1 MKQLCLFLAA
11 VLSGLV
17 PISAPAETKTAD
29 AVEAEIA
36 KHNLDGMIRSAIGV
50 TRNGTPIPCFI
61 TEDDLDPHSEK
72 FRILLIGGLDGN
84 VESTKAVMEA
94 LSTFEKFRAQ
104 MEQGK
109 EGTIDPS
116 DPLAKALK
124 AFQEQIEEGKQIAVS
139 AIPCV
144 RPDDIGAKDF
154 KPYSFPPQGNAY
166 NQPENDVAHY
176 LWRWTGMHA
185 PDVAIVLWTTGSVVF
200 ENPGSSDVVDRVPLL
215 GATAEEIADLGLNLD
230 PEGPHFGGTEN
241 GYPFTIAVESD
252 HGNPPGEVAGVN
264 AYRYRIGDG
273 KEGAGIWENLVAP
286 SGIGFSESEARQ
298 EIQRRVD
305 RTPIEVAEEL
315 ANVYGH
321 KFDSVMYIPALAIVG
336 RMRLGELTDDPAALK
351 DAEKLC
357 APFLSGEKESMPP
370 KGNGS
375 TISGHLVFSELA
387 RRTGGGGW
395 TALAKKAADYGFDE
409 NGKPKE
415 SMPFHSEMSD
425 SVFMGCA
432 ILAETGQ
439 LTGDAKYFEQC
450 LRHLRFMENLDL
462 RPDGIYRHSPLDEAA
477 WGRGNGF
484 PALGM
489 ALSLSALPEDSDEFA
504 AFLESYRNHLTA
516 LRKHQ
521 DPTGAW
527 HQVIDHEESYR
538 EFTSTCMITFAIV
551 RGLRRGWLDAA
562 EWQPVVD
569 KAWTAIKSRI
579 GPDGNL
585 VDVCTGTGKQK
596 SLRDYF
602 DRTAILGRDDRG
614 GAMALLVSTEIA
626 FWERERSK

>member
-1 MKQLCLFLAA
+1 MKQVTLILVASILCWVDFPAQ
-11 VLSGLV
+11 
-17 PISAPAETKTAD
+17 AETKTTEP
-29 AVEAEIA
+29 VEAEIA

-50 TRNGTPIPCFI
+50 TRKGTPIPCFL
-61 TEDDLDPHSEK
+61 TEDDLDPNSK
-72 FRILLIGGLDGN
+72 KYRILLVGGLDGN
-84 VESTKAVMEA
+84 LESTQAV
-94 LSTFEKFRAQ
+94 LN
-104 MEQGK
+104 
-109 EGTIDPS
+109 
-116 DPLAKALK
+116 ALK
-124 AFQEQIEEGKQIAVS
+124 TFQGIEKASVS
-139 AIPCV
+139 AVPCA
-144 RPDDIGAKDF
+144 RPDELGGSNLSSMK
-154 KPYSFPPQGNAY
+154 FPPEGNAY
-166 NQPENDVAHY
+166 HQPENDVAHY
-176 LWRWTGMHA
+176 LWRWIGMHA
-185 PDVAIVLWTTGSVVF
+185 PDRVFIVTS
-200 ENPGSSDVVDRVPLL
+200 E
-215 GATAEEIADLGLNLD
+215 A
-230 PEGPHFGGTEN
+230 
-241 GYPFTIAVESD
+241 
-252 HGNPPGEVAGVN
+252 GNPSAKSLSAALAGNAPSEVGPTSSEIVSPESL
-264 AYRYRIGDG
+264 DD
-273 KEGAGIWENLVAP
+273 NLVA
-286 SGIGFSESEARQ
+286 GAIGDMNSAARQ
-298 EIQRRVD
+298 EIQRRVA

-315 ANVYGH
+315 SKVYGH
-321 KFDSVMYIPALAIVG
+321 KLDSVMYIPALAIVG
-336 RMRLGELTDDPAALK
+336 RTRLGELTDDPAALE
-351 DAEKLC
+351 DAKKLG

-387 RRTGGGGW
+387 RRTGDEGW

-439 LTGDAKYFEQC
+439 LTGDEKYFKQC
-450 LRHLRFMENLDL
+450 LRHLRFMEKLCL
-462 RPDGIYRHSPLDEAA
+462 RDDGIYRHSPLDEAA

-489 ALSLSALPEDSDEFA
+489 ALSLSALPEDSEEFA

-551 RGLRRGWLDAA
+551 RGMRRGWLDPA
-562 EWQPVVD
+562 EWQPVID

-614 GAMALLVSTEIA
+614 GAMALMVSTEIA
-626 FWERERSK
+626 FWERERKAGQ

>member
-1 MKQLCLFLAA
+1 MKRFCLFLTA

-17 PISAPAETKTAD
+17 PISAPAETRTAD

-50 TRNGTPIPCFI
+50 TRNGTPIPSFL
-61 TEDDLDPHSEK
+61 TEDDLDPHSDK
-72 FRILLIGGLDGN
+72 YRVLLVGGLDGN
-84 VESTKAVMEA
+84 LESTKAV
-94 LSTFEKFRAQ
+94 L
-104 MEQGK
+104 
-109 EGTIDPS
+109 
-116 DPLAKALK
+116 KALERVRDK
-124 AFQEQIEEGKQIAVS
+124 PGYAVS
-139 AIPCV
+139 AVPCV
-144 RPDDIGAKDF
+144 RPDDLGSDELV
-154 KPYSFPPQGNAY
+154 PCEFPPKGNAY

-176 LWRWTGMHA
+176 LWRWIQMHA
-185 PDVAIVLWTTGSVVF
+185 PDRVVLIDA
-200 ENPGSSDVVDRVPLL
+200 NSDVSLNKALSGSCPTSFAIPERVDGFVKTVLSQQ
-215 GATAEEIADLGLNLD
+215 
-230 PEGPHFGGTEN
+230 EG
-241 GYPFTIAVESD
+241 
-252 HGNPPGEVAGVN
+252 
-264 AYRYRIGDG
+264 
-273 KEGAGIWENLVAP
+273 KP
-286 SGIGFSESEARQ
+286 SKLRREW
-298 EIQRRVD
+298 QRRVD

-351 DAEKLC
+351 DAEKLG

-387 RRTGGGGW
+387 RRTGDEGW

-409 NGKPKE
+409 NEKPKE

-450 LRHLRFMENLDL
+450 LRHLRFMQKLDL
-462 RPDGIYRHSPLDEAA
+462 RPDGLYRHSPLDEAA

-516 LRKHQ
+516 LRQHQ

-551 RGLRRGWLDAA
+551 RGLRQGWLDAA

-626 FWERERSK
+626 FWEREAGK